1 MTSNPYEHAVEALAD
16 AYEGDD
22 YGGSPNHYRAK
33 AIVYAILELAHQ
45 VERVADKVNDGVIA
59 VAADT
64 P

>member
-1 MTSNPYEHAVEALAD
+1 MVTL
-16 AYEGDD
+16 
-22 YGGSPNHYRAK
+22 
-33 AIVYAILELAHQ
+33 AILELAHQ